1 MKLINVNIDYAHR
14 FIYIKNR
21 FKMQWN
27 TIQWCRFWIFIRLS
41 MDVDYSFVALSLK
54 KYSNSIGFLAIRGRS
69 TIMLSEFFLLFLLQ
83 LFYLQLTFQRRKL
96 RQTFIH
102 SWNRV
107 FTTNTV
113 EGALTTVRSI
123 RSFAVQA
130 LTFNC
135 VKWEQEYCY
144 KSSCKDQLLCS
155 HCYKMDIYEPEL
167 TQMPLLPRTFA
178 FKGFC
183 DHYESR

>member
-1 MKLINVNIDYAHR
+1 MYRKIVSRCNETHFNDVV
-14 FIYIKNR
+14 FE
-21 FKMQWN
+21 FSFGS
-27 TIQWCRFWIFIRLS
+27 T

-54 KYSNSIGFLAIRGRS
+54 KHSNSIGFLAIRGRS

-102 SWNRV
+102 SFNRV

-135 VKWEQEYCY
+135 VK
-144 KSSCKDQLLCS
+144 
-155 HCYKMDIYEPEL
+155 
-167 TQMPLLPRTFA
+167 
-178 FKGFC
+178 
-183 DHYESR
+183 